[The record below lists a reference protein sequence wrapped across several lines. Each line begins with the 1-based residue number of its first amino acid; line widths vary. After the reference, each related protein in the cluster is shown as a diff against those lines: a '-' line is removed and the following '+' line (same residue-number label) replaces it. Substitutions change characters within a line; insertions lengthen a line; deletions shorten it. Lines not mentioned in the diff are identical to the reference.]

1 MPARVRWFPLYL
13 FAVNGGREWK
23 GILME
28 WDGYYHSTAKNE
40 VKIIN
45 APIPKSITVFRS

>member
-1 MPARVRWFPLYL
+1 MLAQVRWFPLYL
-13 FAVNGGREWK
+13 FAK
-23 GILME
+23 GIPME

-45 APIPKSITVFRS
+45 APILKSITLFRS